1 MKKTEA
7 QLEREKETGMVMSKR
22 FDKEKGVVIIEGT
35 IYKEIDPATLGATVE
50 TMQKQLVDTQEAVT
64 QFEVQVTKADEVQ
77 MDASLDEWMANSLKA
92 ETLAKKVAAERQLE
106 ERKKDLDLI
115 KSDLNELLEI
125 LKQGD
130 VKDDKSKEN
139 K

>member
-1 MKKTEA
+1 
-7 QLEREKETGMVMSKR
+7 
-22 FDKEKGVVIIEGT
+22 
-35 IYKEIDPATLGATVE
+35 
-50 TMQKQLVDTQEAVT
+50 MQKQLVDTQEAVT